1 MYPLFQAAV
10 GGFGGK
16 TEVEFHVQATRN
28 HVGGAGAA
36 LDIGN
41 LKTGGW
47 KISVALIPL
56 GGHQFGQRRREGV
69 DGVYRQMR
77 IGDVALLAFDG

>member
-16 TEVEFHVQATRN
+16 TKVEFHVQAAGDD
-28 HVGGAGAA
+28 VGGAGTA

-41 LKTGGW
+41 LKTGGRE
-47 KISVALIPL
+47 IGVALIPL
-56 GGHQFGQRRREGV
+56 GGHQFG
-69 DGVYRQMR
+69 
-77 IGDVALLAFDG
+77 